1 MVIDRANIINPILSS
16 IIWQVQVYGVHSTHS
31 RHRGFVLIESFPH
44 SWYVLLYFS
53 NEPSFLTNFISTI
66 DKSKRIR
73 RTTIVFH
80 PLQRADFLFV
90 LYSTTRQS
98 SLYLVFDFD
107 WCSLVVQEDE
117 LDLFCQSLFQ
127 SLEDYIKE
135 EDTKMISSVVS
146 LFPLLLTHHV
156 ESTEWNCVP
165 SLLHY
170 IQTHLLYFPKDLPLI
185 PSPTTFF
192 KQYDKYITTK
202 YYWLKKN
209 RTLEYQFLYEE
220 PLLDAMLSFF
230 QALLPL
236 QPSIPSSIN
245 PHLLATCMTLFPLS
259 TLMVY
264 IYNMETSPSF
274 LCHAFSLIYS
284 YIQTGI

>member
-1 MVIDRANIINPILSS
+1 
-16 IIWQVQVYGVHSTHS
+16 
-31 RHRGFVLIESFPH
+31 
-44 SWYVLLYFS
+44 
-53 NEPSFLTNFISTI
+53 
-66 DKSKRIR
+66 
-73 RTTIVFH
+73 
-80 PLQRADFLFV
+80 
-90 LYSTTRQS
+90 
-98 SLYLVFDFD
+98 
-107 WCSLVVQEDE
+107 
-117 LDLFCQSLFQ
+117 
-127 SLEDYIKE
+127 
-135 EDTKMISSVVS
+135 MISSVVS

-170 IQTHLLYFPKDLPLI
+170 IQTHLLYFPKDLSLI

-209 RTLEYQFLYEE
+209 KTFEYQFLYEE
-220 PLLDAMLSFF
+220 PLFEAMLSFF
-230 QALLPL
+230 EALLPL
-236 QPSIPSSIN
+236 QPSIPFYIN

-259 TLMVY
+259 TLMIY

-274 LCHAFSLIYS
+274 LCHAFSLVYS